1 MSNLSDLTPGT
12 WHVDAAHS
20 SVGFVARHLMITKVR
35 GHFTDFSGTLEIA
48 PDPVQSSL
56 VASVDLASVDTG
68 DAGRDDHLRSAD
80 FFGSEHSNAMTFV
93 STGIKEKG
101 DRYALLGDLT
111 IGEHQHPV
119 EFDLEFEGVSVDPW
133 GATKAGFTAS
143 AEISR
148 KQWGIEWNVALDT
161 GGVLVGD
168 KVRVEL
174 DIQAAKADA
183 AA

>member
-1 MSNLSDLTPGT
+1 
-12 WHVDAAHS
+12 
-20 SVGFVARHLMITKVR
+20 
-35 GHFTDFSGTLEIA
+35 
-48 PDPVQSSL
+48 
-56 VASVDLASVDTG
+56 
-68 DAGRDDHLRSAD
+68 
-80 FFGSEHSNAMTFV
+80 
-93 STGIKEKG
+93 
-101 DRYALLGDLT
+101 
-111 IGEHQHPV
+111 
-119 EFDLEFEGVSVDPW
+119 VSVDPW